1 MPHIDPDKVKLLHG
15 PYQTPRL
22 RRGARVQ
29 CLYRDKDVLV
39 TGLSAGR
46 IPWPLCKP
54 AGGRGYPG
62 LLVEEELA
70 RAVRCES
77 VRAQSYWWGASPRA
91 VWCWRQA
98 LGVPRFNAGSLRL
111 MRLVGQASADA
122 TRGKPLPPEQVER
135 RRRTAIEMNLGQ
147 YLQPCPCP
155 NGSRPWT
162 ADELALLGTMT
173 DHALASRL
181 SRTVNAVRIT
191 RLRRGIAPHPDQRTW
206 RDAPGAGRPW
216 TKADDAIVRR
226 LDPGAAAQRLGRIV
240 TAVYNR
246 RWQIGRAK
254 SADRRGR

>member
-1 MPHIDPDKVKLLHG
+1 MPRTDPDKVKLLHG
-15 PYQTPRL
+15 PYQTSRL
-22 RRGARVQ
+22 RRGDRAQ

-135 RRRTAIEMNLGQ
+135 RRRTAIELNLG
-147 YLQPCPCP
+147 
-155 NGSRPWT
+155 GSTSSP
-162 ADELALLGTMT
+162 
-173 DHALASRL
+173 ALAPTAR
-181 SRTVNAVRIT
+181 
-191 RLRRGIAPHPDQRTW
+191 
-206 RDAPGAGRPW
+206 APGPR
-216 TKADDAIVRR
+216 T
-226 LDPGAAAQRLGRIV
+226 
-240 TAVYNR
+240 N
-246 RWQIGRAK
+246 
-254 SADRRGR
+254 